1 MESDIDHEN
10 ESLLSETHQTLNEYK
25 QELQDKN
32 QYFEYKNRSSD
43 GEYFVFSYNA
53 ITWERINDIKQKYV
67 DQYWWDKEW
76 IIVVNDK
83 WHEIFDYEIK
93 KTTKIY
99 LKINRVKNPHPI
111 MFYDVSFAGDKKYVC
126 FIENYGRTPHNIK
139 QMYQDQVDKVI
150 PEEDFL
156 LLDENNEPYDESL
169 KFKPRD
175 VITIK
180 FKKSESSN
188 EISKIEQSIKQNH
201 IKEHFEEQNERMT
214 EEKAWKEIEDHHIET
229 HPHQQ
234 QGIHNT
240 ESQEKVVSKYKYMIE
255 KQWTPLSHWNKNNPE
270 ISLTFDDWYGKTY
283 IVNILNTLRWAWI
296 KATFFLLWECVKN
309 SSYLR
314 EQAIKDWHQICC
326 HTYSHA
332 YLSEW
337 ETTELFKWHWISPQR
352 RLSLVKA
359 WDENVKRLLWTDYYN
374 NIKSENPWMPQVMD
388 SATLLET
395 EILMWEEEVKQS
407 LWEDYLS
414 EMKLNHPF
422 FRFPGGCWSNRME
435 NIDVLKKHW
444 YLAIWWNGEPKYKIP
459 EKIWNWDIPL
469 FHFDKTNAP
478 VLYQYLHKLT
488 TSWKEP
494 KLVSEII
501 LP

>member
-1 MESDIDHEN
+1 MKWSDLKMESDIDYES
-10 ESLLSETHQTLNEYK
+10 ESLLLETHQVLNEYK

-32 QYFEYKNRSSD
+32 QYFEYKNRSND

-76 IIVVNDK
+76 IIVTDDK
-83 WHEIFDYEIK
+83 WHEIFDQEVK

-99 LKINRVKNPHPI
+99 LKISRVKNPHPI
-111 MFYDVSFAGDKKYVC
+111 MFYNVSFAGDRKYVC
-126 FIENYGRTPHNIK
+126 FIENYGRAPHNIR

-150 PEEDFL
+150 PKEDFL
-156 LLDENNEPYDESL
+156 LFDENNNPYDESV
-169 KFKPRD
+169 KFKPND
-175 VITIK
+175 IINVV
-180 FKKSESSN
+180 FKKSDSHQSTSKVEKPIEEKIIEEDFERKSEESSSDEDSHKDKHIQEQVVHNN
-188 EISKIEQSIKQNH
+188 EAQ
-201 IKEHFEEQNERMT
+201 
-214 EEKAWKEIEDHHIET
+214 
-229 HPHQQ
+229 
-234 QGIHNT
+234 
-240 ESQEKVVSKYKYMIE
+240 ESVNKYIDMIE
-255 KQWTPLSHWNKNNPE
+255 KQWIPLSHWNKAKAE
-270 ISLTFDDWYGKTY
+270 ISLTFDDWYWE
-283 IVNILNTLRWAWI
+283 IHIINILNTLRWGWI
-296 KATFFLLWECVKN
+296 KATFFLLWECIKKSKN
-309 SSYLR
+309 LR
-314 EQAIKDWHQICC
+314 KQAINDWHQICC

-352 RLSLVKA
+352 RPGLIKA
-359 WDENVKRLLWTDYYN
+359 WDENVKRLLWIDYYN
-374 NIKSENPWMPQVMD
+374 NIKSKNPWMPQVMD

-414 EMKLNHPF
+414 EIKLNHPF
-422 FRFPGGCWSNRME
+422 FRFPWGCWSKRME

-444 YLAIWWNGEPKYKIP
+444 YLAIWWNDEPKYNTSK
-459 EKIWNWDIPL
+459 KVSNWDIPL
-469 FHFDKTNAP
+469 FHFDKTNVTA
-478 VLYQYLHKLT
+478 LYQYLHKLT
-488 TSWKEP
+488 SSWKEP